1 MTTTIHHTLK
11 TIFGFHEFRS
21 PQQEVIE
28 RIVAGEDVFLVM
40 PTGGGKSLCY
50 QIPALHRDGVAVVV
64 SPLIALMKDQ
74 VDALIANG
82 VRVACLN
89 SSLSSAEAAGVY
101 RQLDAGALDLLYV
114 APERLMMAD
123 FLELLGALKLSL
135 FAIDEAHCISQWG
148 HDFRPQYTQ
157 LGRLRELFPSVPIV
171 AMTAT
176 ADPETRKD
184 ILNQLALT
192 GAAVFV
198 AGFDRPNITYTV
210 IPKQKPLVQLG
221 SFLNGRRD
229 EAGIVYALSR
239 KRVEEVA
246 ERLRDAG
253 FNAAAYHAGLPDYE
267 RSRVQEA
274 FQRDDIRIVVATIA
288 FGMGIDKSNV
298 RFVVHYDMPK
308 SVESYYQ
315 ETGRAG
321 RDGLPSEALM
331 LFGMGD
337 VMTARKLIE
346 NSENAERVKIELQK
360 LNAMVGYA
368 EALTCRR
375 RALLSYFGDLREHEC
390 DNCDICTDPPQRF
403 DATEQARKAL
413 SCVYRLGERFGMM
426 YVIEVLRGSR
436 NQRVLDM
443 KHDRLSTWGIGADTS
458 AVQWENIMRQL
469 IHLGYLVQDFTRF
482 GALGLS
488 AAARPVLK
496 GETQVILGLPRDA
509 VATVEKGKKRA
520 GGRKDYD
527 QALFDALRALRKQ
540 IADTASV
547 PPFVVFSDA
556 TLAEMA
562 RTRPT
567 HSRDMLQVSGVGEH
581 KLQKYGKAFIN
592 VISGYNKDNSEKK
605 AANFSDKDLALT
617 MSDTQKET
625 LRMYREGYNLY
636 GIAAQRGLKNSTIA
650 AHLEELHNLGA
661 DVDLLQ
667 FVEADKVA
675 AIRARLKEV
684 GPGSLSLIKEGL
696 PESINFEDIR
706 FVRGAWNSGQR

>member
-592 VISGYNKDNSEKK
+592 VISGYNKDNYEKK

-684 GPGSLSLIKEGL
+684 GPGSMSLIKEGL
-696 PESINFEDIR
+696 PESINYEDIR